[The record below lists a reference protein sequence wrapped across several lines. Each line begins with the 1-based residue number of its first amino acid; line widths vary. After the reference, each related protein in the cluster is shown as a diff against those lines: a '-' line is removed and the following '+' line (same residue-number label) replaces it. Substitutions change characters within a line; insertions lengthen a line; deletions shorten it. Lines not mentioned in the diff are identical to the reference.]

1 MSMTITEKILAV
13 HAGKSGVEPGEI
25 LDVKLDLALANDITA
40 PLSLEE
46 FDKVGAK
53 GVFDPEKAECE

>member
-1 MSMTITEKILAV
+1 MGMTITEKILAA
-13 HAGKSGVEPGEI
+13 HAGKDYVECGEI
-25 LDVKLDLALANDITA
+25 IEAKLDLCLANDITA

-53 GVFDPEKAECE
+53 KSL